1 MIEAA
6 LEPVRD
12 ELTPQAFEILSRALA
27 LIIGTEGMIVIK
39 DVLQLE
45 DGDARRVKHWA
56 IAELIEAAKFYET
69 RAAGLGADF
78 VLQVERTL
86 AGIVK
91 NPKAG
96 SILTRAIRRRLIPR
110 FPFALL
116 CQSEA
121 QQLTGIALM
130 HLRRRPSYWKR
141 RIKSVR

>member
-1 MIEAA
+1 
-6 LEPVRD
+6 
-12 ELTPQAFEILSRALA
+12 LTIVFHPLA
-27 LIIGTEGMIVIK
+27 E
-39 DVLQLE
+39 
-45 DGDARRVKHWA
+45 R
-56 IAELIEAAKFYET
+56 ELIEAAKFYET
-69 RAAGLGADF
+69 RAAALGADF

-116 CQSEA
+116 YQSEA
-121 QQLTGIALM
+121 QQLTVIALM
-130 HLRRRPSYWKR
+130 HLRRRPSYSKR